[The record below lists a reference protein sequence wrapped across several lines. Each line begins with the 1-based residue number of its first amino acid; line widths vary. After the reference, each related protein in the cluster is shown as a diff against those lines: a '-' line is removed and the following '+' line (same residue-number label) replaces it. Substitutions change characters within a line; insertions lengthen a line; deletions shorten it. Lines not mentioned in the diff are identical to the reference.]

1 MFCRCLLR
9 PFESWHLL
17 VLKHSGVCLYSFLPC
32 NRKEFFQSCAI
43 AMIFSWNSDVII
55 TFPNNNHSV
64 STFPYARGPGRHI
77 WDLICVMNIRQS
89 LFLIISW
96 TWRNNGV
103 NSASSGINSEV
114 SICKITLFA
123 YHKSIPIL
131 RSPLKSLSTEN
142 RTLKQMTIKG
152 TKDNPRKIIIM
163 L

>member
-1 MFCRCLLR
+1 MKFWCHNHISKLN
-9 PFESWHLL
+9 EH
-17 VLKHSGVCLYSFLPC
+17 
-32 NRKEFFQSCAI
+32 
-43 AMIFSWNSDVII
+43 
-55 TFPNNNHSV
+55 NHSV
-64 STFPYARGPGRHI
+64 STFPYARGPDRYI
-77 WDLICVMNIRQS
+77 WDLMCVMNIRQS
-89 LFLIISW
+89 LSLIISW

-131 RSPLKSLSTEN
+131 RSPLKTLSTEN